1 MIKPEHL
8 SLPFGSLKFYLHP
21 LMFAGPSSGA
31 WHQHDRD
38 AHGGRHLIHHPGKNV
53 DWHGTGILFEE
64 PNPTGSRSRDLPGLY
79 KTTETPE
86 GTKRGR
92 PKKPGGG
99 RENEKGPKRRKGKP
113 TEIPEGAK
121 RRRRGDYE
129 VTTKSHSVSHLIKE
143 SYRVIHALPS

>member
-1 MIKPEHL
+1 MPSGPRLERHTQRRQIVIGVHL
-8 SLPFGSLKFYLHP
+8 P
-21 LMFAGPSSGA
+21 LC
-31 WHQHDRD
+31 HDGVYVP
-38 AHGGRHLIHHPGKNV
+38 AHHRGRGNV
-53 DWHGTGILFEE
+53 GLYRTGILFEE
-64 PNPTGSRSRDLPGLY
+64 PNPTGSRSRDLPGLH